1 MKNKKV
7 LLLVLATV
15 LMLGLAVVAV
25 VTSLKLREL
34 STVPV
39 APNVPVSQ
47 PRAQAAPVCQ
57 VSFTVAETTL
67 SELACTVKNAY
78 KTSISTANKL
88 AAGAEVSRGD
98 TIVYEI
104 GYENTGDAAG
114 TITLTDVLSDKVE
127 FVSAD
132 TPCTYATATK
142 TVTCSAVSV
151 AAGASGTKKITVKV
165 LDTAAAGTF
174 NNSAVVTPSEGD
186 ASTCSISL
194 NLTVTTNSELACTVK
209 SAYKTSISTANKLA
223 AGAEVARGDTIVYE
237 IGYEN
242 TGDGAGTVTITDV
255 LSDKLEF
262 VSADT
267 PCTYAAATRTV
278 TCSNVSVAA
287 GATGSKKITVKVLA
301 TATAGEIGNSALVT
315 PSEGEASTCA
325 IDLALKVSTST
336 PTPSPTPGPTA
347 KPPACN
353 DYCANDGECPS
364 GLTCSWN
371 KCRNPECL
379 DDNDCSCEQ
388 PPGCNEVCN
397 PDNLTNECVG
407 GYICDRSTNTC
418 RNSACTGEA
427 DCTCEIQ
434 GIRVTTQETLPEAGS
449 PIPGFLFLGVGALLL
464 ILGVLVVGL

>member
-47 PRAQAAPVCQ
+47 PRAQEAPVCQ

-67 SELACTVKNAY
+67 SELACTIKNAY
-78 KTSISTANKL
+78 KTTVSTANKL
-88 AAGAEVSRGD
+88 AAGAEVGQGD

-114 TITLTDVLSDKVE
+114 TITITDVLSDKLE

-132 TPCTYATATK
+132 TPCTYAAATK

-165 LDTAAAGTF
+165 LDTAAAGAF
-174 NNSAVVTPSEGD
+174 NNSAVVTPSEGEV
-186 ASTCSISL
+186 STCGIALTL
-194 NLTVTTNSELACTVK
+194 N
-209 SAYKTSISTANKLA
+209 
-223 AGAEVARGDTIVYE
+223 
-237 IGYEN
+237 
-242 TGDGAGTVTITDV
+242 
-255 LSDKLEF
+255 
-262 VSADT
+262 
-267 PCTYAAATRTV
+267 
-278 TCSNVSVAA
+278 
-287 GATGSKKITVKVLA
+287 
-301 TATAGEIGNSALVT
+301 
-315 PSEGEASTCA
+315 
-325 IDLALKVSTST
+325 VSTST
-336 PTPSPTPGPTA
+336 PTPTPVPSASPTPSPSASPTPGPTA

-353 DYCANDGECPS
+353 DYCANASECPS
-364 GLTCSWN
+364 GLICSAN
-371 KCRNPECL
+371 KCRNADCPT
-379 DDNDCSCEQ
+379 DNDCSCEQ

-397 PDNLTNECVG
+397 PDSATNECVG

-427 DCTCEIQ
+427 DCTCEII
-434 GIRVTTQETLPEAGS
+434 GTTVTTQETLPEAGS